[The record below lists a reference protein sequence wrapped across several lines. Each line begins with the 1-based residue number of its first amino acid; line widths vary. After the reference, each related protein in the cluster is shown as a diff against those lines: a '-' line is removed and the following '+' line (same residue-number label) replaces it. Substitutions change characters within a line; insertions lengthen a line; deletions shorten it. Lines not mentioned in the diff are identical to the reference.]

1 MPAPTS
7 GAERG
12 RTSRSHP
19 QEYLMIASISIA
31 DPVAALMLTQ
41 LRVDELGQTFAGD
54 RDSRRRRRD
63 RFHRHARLR
72 KILG

>member
-1 MPAPTS
+1 
-7 GAERG
+7 
-12 RTSRSHP
+12 
-19 QEYLMIASISIA
+19 MIASISIA

-54 RDSRRRRRD
+54 RDRDSRRRRRD

>member
-1 MPAPTS
+1 
-7 GAERG
+7 
-12 RTSRSHP
+12 
-19 QEYLMIASISIA
+19 MIASISIA

-41 LRVDELGQTFAGD
+41 LRVDELGQTYAGD
-54 RDSRRRRRD
+54 RDSRRRRD